1 MECVRCLRFSGAHHQ
16 RHHHRRKAR
25 SGSRGSSADGSGGVQ
40 RCWYSREGTHCA
52 CRRPRP
58 TRPHRRPQRHSS
70 PNSGRFVHSVPPLI
84 RIFTV
89 CRDIELN
96 PVPAASLIILYST
109 VALYAALL
117 VAGWD
122 RIPDPM
128 PTHWGISGAPD
139 AFTSKTPGAVF
150 GMLAIGAV
158 PLGLLTPLVLYATHS
173 QAEHGDDHA
182 RATANEMMP
191 LIA

>member
-1 MECVRCLRFSGAHHQ
+1 M
-16 RHHHRRKAR
+16 
-25 SGSRGSSADGSGGVQ
+25 
-40 RCWYSREGTHCA
+40 
-52 CRRPRP
+52 
-58 TRPHRRPQRHSS
+58 
-70 PNSGRFVHSVPPLI
+70 
-84 RIFTV
+84 

-117 VAGWD
+117 VA
-122 RIPDPM
+122 
-128 PTHWGISGAPD
+128 GAPD